1 MIETTLTIVVCFWM
15 GWVLKGKYEDYKMN
29 KLLEEVQAE
38 RQAHLDNAVKVYLS
52 PQESGLTFM
61 YEEGTDKFLFVVGTD
76 KSENI
81 RELKKAYP
89 NKTVMMSREDAE
101 KLGL

>member
-15 GWVLKGKYEDYKMN
+15 GWVLKGKFEDYKMN
-29 KLLEEVQAE
+29 KLLEAVQTE
-38 RQAHLDNAVKVYLS
+38 RQAALDDAAKVYLS

-61 YEEGTDKFLFVVGTD
+61 YEEETDRFLFVVGENRA
-76 KSENI
+76 ENI
-81 RELKKAYP
+81 RELKKVYP
-89 NKTVMMSREDAE
+89 NRTVMMTREDSE

>member
-1 MIETTLTIVVCFWM
+1 METLLTAAVCFLM
-15 GWVLKGKYEDYKMN
+15 GWILKGKYEDYKMT
-29 KLLEEVQAE
+29 KLIEQVQAE

-61 YEEGTDKFLFVVGTD
+61 YEEGTDKFLFVVGED

-89 NKTVMMSREDAE
+89 NKNVMMSREDAE

>member
-1 MIETTLTIVVCFWM
+1 MIETALTVVVCFWM
-15 GWVLKGKYEDYKMN
+15 GWILKGRFDDYKMN

-61 YEEGTDKFLFVVGTD
+61 YEEGTDKFLFVVGENRA
-76 KSENI
+76 ENI

-89 NKTVMMSREDAE
+89 NRTVMMTREDSE

>member
-1 MIETTLTIVVCFWM
+1 MLETTLTIVVCFWM
-15 GWVLKGKYEDYKMN
+15 GWVLKGKFEDYKMH
-29 KLLEEVQAE
+29 KLLEAVQTE
-38 RQAHLDNAVKVYLS
+38 KQAVLDNAVKVYLS
-52 PQESGLTFM
+52 HQESGLTFM
-61 YEEGTDKFLFVVGTD
+61 YEEGTDKFLFVVGED

-89 NKTVMMSREDAE
+89 NKNVMMSREDAE